1 MKKKPTNKKNLF
13 EEKPQM
19 KKNNTNEEKNPPM
32 KKNLFEEKPQMEKKH
47 K

>member
-1 MKKKPTNKKNLF
+1 MLRSQVKKKTQMKKILYEEKPQMKKKPTN

-19 KKNNTNEEKNPPM
+19 KKN
-32 KKNLFEEKPQMEKKH
+32 H